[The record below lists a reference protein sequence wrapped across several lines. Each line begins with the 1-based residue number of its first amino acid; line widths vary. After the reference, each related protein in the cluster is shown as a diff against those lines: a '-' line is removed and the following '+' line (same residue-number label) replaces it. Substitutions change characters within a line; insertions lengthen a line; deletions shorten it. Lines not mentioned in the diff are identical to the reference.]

1 MLNGRRLVIDT
12 MSEVYSILKDFADE
26 EFWDFSKIENLP
38 QSIYVLGRQ
47 QLIDNKDRVREMCD
61 DPAYT
66 MIFAGSAEGSSTHRE
81 QCARVIKV
89 GDLIEQGK
97 MLLITGGDM
106 ATDWPHIVHDH
117 FLCRILDFEDNL
129 PEMSRINEIYDKTKK
144 PYKFLFLNGRG
155 RPHRKYLWERF
166 RLSGLLDHSL
176 WTMLDGRSSGTRYFQ
191 LMHDEQ
197 DLMCA
202 NTPITHLPPRYEVSR
217 YHDNWERYHADG
229 QKRWYPHHFAK
240 FDVFNNEWGEI
251 YLRAEPYIDTYF
263 SLVTETVFEYPYS
276 FRTEKIAKPLA
287 QGHPWI
293 CATSLGWYRDLRNL
307 GFRTFDTLIDETF
320 DMIDDHQTRMDRIYR
335 VVEDLCQQDLASF
348 LHACEPICKYNQQHL
363 VEFQQQHR
371 LEFPNRFQQFLT
383 QHARS

>member
-1 MLNGRRLVIDT
+1 MLNGRRFVIDT

-26 EFWDFSKIENLP
+26 EFWDFTQVVSQP
-38 QSIYVLGRQ
+38 GSIYLLGRQ
-47 QLIDNKDRVREMCD
+47 QLLDNMNRVRAMCE
-61 DPAYT
+61 DPSYI
-66 MIFAGSAEGSSTHRE
+66 MVFAGSAEGSSTHRE
-81 QCARVIKV
+81 QCARVLKI
-89 GDLIEQGK
+89 GNLIEQGK
-97 MLLITGGDM
+97 LLLITGGDM
-106 ATDWPHIVHDH
+106 AADWPHIVHDH

-129 PEMSRINEIYDKTKK
+129 PEMSRINEIYGKTKK

-176 WTMLDGRSSGTRYFQ
+176 WTMLDGRSSSTRYFQ
-191 LMHDEQ
+191 MMHDGQ

-293 CATSLGWYRDLRNL
+293 CATSQGWYKDLRDL
-307 GFRTFDTLIDETF
+307 GFKTFDSLIDESF
-320 DMIDDHQTRMDRIYR
+320 DLIDHHQSRMDRIYQIIT
-335 VVEDLCQQDLASF
+335 DLCQQDLSSF
-348 LHACEPICKYNQQHL
+348 LRACKSICKYNQQHL

-371 LEFPNRFQQFLT
+371 QEFPGRFQHFLS
-383 QHARS
+383 QHARH